1 MVAALQSKG
10 RTVAMTGDG
19 VNDVLAIKDA
29 DLGVAM
35 GSGAPATRS
44 VAQIVLL
51 NDSFATL
58 PHVVAEGRRVIGNI
72 ERVANFFLTKTM
84 YSIIL
89 ALLVALWRIPFPFVP
104 IHISFVGWFTIGIP
118 ASVLAL
124 APNAERARPGF
135 LKRVMSF
142 SIPAGVVVAVTSFVA
157 YLLVKPATP
166 DPVLGVQAS
175 TAALVTLMMG
185 GAWVM
190 IATARP
196 YQWWKLLMI
205 GLCLLAGYGVIF
217 WLPYWLPAWAEV
229 IPLLG
234 ALIPQ
239 LQMDPMNPAMMA
251 TTAWMGLLA
260 IVLIE
265 AIWWISGRFTGER
278 RHLFGTLAER

>member
-1 MVAALQSKG
+1 
-10 RTVAMTGDG
+10 
-19 VNDVLAIKDA
+19 
-29 DLGVAM
+29 
-35 GSGAPATRS
+35 
-44 VAQIVLL
+44 
-51 NDSFATL
+51 
-58 PHVVAEGRRVIGNI
+58 
-72 ERVANFFLTKTM
+72 
-84 YSIIL
+84 
-89 ALLVALWRIPFPFVP
+89 
-104 IHISFVGWFTIGIP
+104 
-118 ASVLAL
+118 
-124 APNAERARPGF
+124 
-135 LKRVMSF
+135 
-142 SIPAGVVVAVTSFVA
+142 
-157 YLLVKPATP
+157 
-166 DPVLGVQAS
+166 
-175 TAALVTLMMG
+175 MG